1 MVPYTCNIIG
11 GLNMPEYKGKHFP
24 YTKKGK
30 RDAAAARAK
39 GKAAGPAGPPRPR
52 APVQRKTKYA

>member
-1 MVPYTCNIIG
+1 
-11 GLNMPEYKGKHFP
+11 MPIYKGVHYP

-39 GKAAGPAGPPRPR
+39 GKATPASNNGPKKNA
-52 APVQRKTKYA
+52 

>member
-1 MVPYTCNIIG
+1 
-11 GLNMPEYKGKHFP
+11 MPEYKGKHFP